1 MIWDHKVD
9 YATISLE
16 ELAQLREDSALLHAL
31 EAAGV
36 DNWEGYGEALRELEN
51 DDEGEEG
58 DY

>member
-36 DNWEGYGEALRELEN
+36 DNWEGYGEALRELDEEAED
-51 DDEGEEG
+51 DDE
-58 DY
+58 